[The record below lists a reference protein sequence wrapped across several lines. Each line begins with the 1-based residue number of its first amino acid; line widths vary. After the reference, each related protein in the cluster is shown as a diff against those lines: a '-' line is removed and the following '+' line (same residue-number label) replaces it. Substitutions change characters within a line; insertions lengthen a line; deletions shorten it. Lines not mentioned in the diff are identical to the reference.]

1 MLKSV
6 NADFRIDILFRF
18 AVHKN
23 IYTMIYA
30 NHLYNLA
37 TSKPRITMAE
47 IEAMCLEKA
56 KQGEMYCWVFNPI
69 AEDDI
74 EKLITNG
81 FEIEKHNNSSYRI
94 DWAKPSN
101 L

>member
-1 MLKSV
+1 MLIFV
-6 NADFRIDILFRF
+6 LIFFLGLLYT
-18 AVHKN
+18 KN

-47 IEAMCLEKA
+47 IEAMCLNKA

-69 AEDDI
+69 ADDDI
-74 EKLITNG
+74 EKLRTNG
-81 FEIEKHNNSSYRI
+81 FEIERHNNSSYRI
-94 DWAKPSN
+94 DWTNPTN

>member
-6 NADFRIDILFRF
+6 NADFCIDILFTI

-23 IYTMIYA
+23 TNTMIYA

-37 TSKPRITMAE
+37 TSKPRISMAE
-47 IEAMCLEKA
+47 IEAICIEKA
-56 KQGEMYCWVFNPI
+56 KQGDMYCWVLNQI
-69 AEDDI
+69 ADEDV
-74 EKLITNG
+74 EKLRSNG
-81 FEIEKHNNSSYRI
+81 FEIERHNNSSYRI

>member
-1 MLKSV
+1 
-6 NADFRIDILFRF
+6 
-18 AVHKN
+18 
-23 IYTMIYA
+23 MIYA

-56 KQGEMYCWVFNPI
+56 KQGEMRCWVFNPI

-74 EKLITNG
+74 EKLRTNG
-81 FEIEKHNNSSYRI
+81 FKVEKHYNSIYRI
-94 DWAKPSN
+94 GWENPTN

>member
-1 MLKSV
+1 
-6 NADFRIDILFRF
+6 
-18 AVHKN
+18 
-23 IYTMIYA
+23 MIYA

-47 IEAMCLEKA
+47 IEAMCIEKA

-94 DWAKPSN
+94 DWGKPTN

>member
-1 MLKSV
+1 
-6 NADFRIDILFRF
+6 
-18 AVHKN
+18 
-23 IYTMIYA
+23 MIYA

-47 IEAMCLEKA
+47 IEAMCLDKA

-69 AEDDI
+69 ADEDI
-74 EKLITNG
+74 EKLRTNG
-81 FEIEKHNNSSYRI
+81 FEIEKHNDSSYRI
-94 DWAKPSN
+94 GWEKPTN

>member
-1 MLKSV
+1 
-6 NADFRIDILFRF
+6 
-18 AVHKN
+18 
-23 IYTMIYA
+23 MIYA

-56 KQGEMYCWVFNPI
+56 KHGDMYCWVFNPI
-69 AEDDI
+69 ADEDV
-74 EKLITNG
+74 EKLRTNG
-81 FEIEKHNNSSYRI
+81 FKVEKHNDSSYTI
-94 DWAKPSN
+94 DWTNPTN